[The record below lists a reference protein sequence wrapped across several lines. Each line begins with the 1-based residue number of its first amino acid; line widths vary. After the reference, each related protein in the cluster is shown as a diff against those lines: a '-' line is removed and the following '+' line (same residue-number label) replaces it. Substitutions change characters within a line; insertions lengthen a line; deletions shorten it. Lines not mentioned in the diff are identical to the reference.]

1 MSRPT
6 FSLQPLEAR
15 RFLSATP
22 TAVSDSPDVV
32 EARQELQQ
40 VTLELRHDRYAGR
53 AALFEIRAQIIEE
66 LQKLYASDK
75 GDEVREALAPL
86 YKDLRAALRAQGQ
99 ARHDVLEDL
108 QAVREKWAPTL
119 KADVEAVWAAKL
131 SGDDDALA
139 EATKKIEADRKSLY
153 DELNP
158 LKDKLKE
165 VTKETSV
172 AIQNA
177 HDAIEDKLGEFD
189 DTLKDLFEKLRTKA
203 KEVEQELI
211 ADTDAVMAAREK
223 LRQALQDAG
232 HSTADPALA

>member
-1 MSRPT
+1 MARPT
-6 FSLQPLEAR
+6 FLLQPLEAR
-15 RFLSATP
+15 RLLSASP
-22 TAVSDSPDVV
+22 TAVSDSPDVT

-40 VTLELRHDRYAGR
+40 VTMELRHDRFAGR

-75 GDEVREALAPL
+75 GDDVRAALAPL
-86 YKDLRAALRAQGQ
+86 YKDLHAALRAQGE
-99 ARHDVLEDL
+99 ARHEVLEDL

-119 KADVEAVWAAKL
+119 KADIDAVWAAKR
-131 SGDDDALA
+131 SGDEDALD

-165 VTKETSV
+165 VTEETSKP
-172 AIQNA
+172 IQDA
-177 HDAIEDKLGEFD
+177 HDAIEDKLGEFS
-189 DTLKDLFEKLRTKA
+189 DTLKDLFQKLRDKR

-211 ADTDAVMAAREK
+211 ADTQAVMDAREK

-232 HSTADPALA
+232 QSTADPALA